1 MLALNETLEARL
13 AELREEARTLEVLN
27 RTGIAIGAE
36 LDLERLVQIVT
47 DAGVELS
54 GAQFGAFFYNVVRP
68 DGEAY
73 TLYSLSGAPR
83 EAFAKFPMPRNTA
96 VFEPTFRGT
105 ATVRSADIVADPR
118 YGKSE
123 PYKGMPPGHLPVRS
137 YLAVPVLSRGG
148 EVLGGLFFGHAQ
160 PGMFSERAERILVG
174 VAAQAAVAIDN
185 ARLYQTS
192 VREIGARTEAE
203 VRLQELNRTL
213 ERRAEERAQQLA
225 ASVTKLEESERRFRM
240 LVEGVTDYAIFMLDP
255 GGTIINWNPGAER
268 IKGYSRSEIVG
279 QHFSRFYTDDDK
291 RKGIPRKALET
302 AARTGKYEAEGWR
315 VRKDGRSF
323 WASVVINAIRTSDG
337 TLAGFAK
344 VTRDLTERRAVEEHL
359 RQSQKMEG
367 IGQLTG
373 GVAHDFNNL
382 LTIIIGNLETIQRH
396 LREDNVDGARLQRL
410 ADNAMRGA
418 RRAESQLTGCLR
430 FPASNPSNPN
440 LSILGA

>member
-1 MLALNETLEARL
+1 MACRQGPGANAGRPAAKVLRGTCYEIDERKQLEAKLLALNETLEARL

-160 PGMFSERAERILVG
+160 PGTFSERAERILVG

-291 RKGIPRKALET
+291 RNGISPQGTRNCGPDRQVRGRGL
-302 AARTGKYEAEGWR
+302 ARA
-315 VRKDGRSF
+315 
-323 WASVVINAIRTSDG
+323 
-337 TLAGFAK
+337 
-344 VTRDLTERRAVEEHL
+344 
-359 RQSQKMEG
+359 
-367 IGQLTG
+367 
-373 GVAHDFNNL
+373 
-382 LTIIIGNLETIQRH
+382 
-396 LREDNVDGARLQRL
+396 
-410 ADNAMRGA
+410 
-418 RRAESQLTGCLR
+418 
-430 FPASNPSNPN
+430 
-440 LSILGA
+440 